1 MRNKNSITLATTAC
15 VLAALIFTHTAF
27 ADTSDTLQTPEA
39 VDTAMSK
46 YVAQLKTS
54 YLKDSAS
61 SLKDSKLSFGDAE
74 SSLAEKM
81 ATEGTSTLT
90 KDHLSV
96 TSASVG
102 SGPLSS
108 TRTGQNYTVTTEIT
122 TKLKLKADKG
132 TKVYIGNTEKDT
144 LDSSWTDKHVITL
157 TPAGGTSSQPTYNV
171 TSDVVK
177 DDYASVKPLPND
189 IEPALPTPSST
200 NEDPNGAP
208 RVEGEMSNLQSQ
220 ASAQSNTL
228 GKGWG
233 WLDEINYADKWTSAP
248 YAGDAKSDFN
258 PSFPYYDDN
267 CTNFESQAMYAGGL
281 PLVGASSPFLYDT
294 SVWTWNL
301 SGILSASRTWSY
313 APSNYTFMKDHSN
326 TFTVMDNIWHAWQ
339 SSLLYVDW
347 TSDGTIDHVMIVVG
361 VLVSDSG
368 TVDPIIDQKT
378 NNRYQITLHQSIAY
392 AAQAGHKNLTWYGLQ
407 YKF

>member
-208 RVEGEMSNLQSQ
+208 RVEGEMSNL
-220 ASAQSNTL
+220 
-228 GKGWG
+228 
-233 WLDEINYADKWTSAP
+233 
-248 YAGDAKSDFN
+248 DF
-258 PSFPYYDDN
+258 
-267 CTNFESQAMYAGGL
+267 L
-281 PLVGASSPFLYDT
+281 
-294 SVWTWNL
+294 
-301 SGILSASRTWSY
+301 
-313 APSNYTFMKDHSN
+313 H
-326 TFTVMDNIWHAWQ
+326 NIE
-339 SSLLYVDW
+339 
-347 TSDGTIDHVMIVVG
+347 
-361 VLVSDSG
+361 
-368 TVDPIIDQKT
+368 
-378 NNRYQITLHQSIAY
+378 
-392 AAQAGHKNLTWYGLQ
+392 
-407 YKF
+407 F